1 VLLLGQSVGKTRVG
15 HPSPENMS
23 QRRVF
28 ATKARCIMFTRQNC
42 GIVYELGD
50 RKKSVILA
58 AAQYS
63 GQIRLDGLPPN

>member
-1 VLLLGQSVGKTRVG
+1 
-15 HPSPENMS
+15 MS

-28 ATKARCIMFTRQNC
+28 ATEARCIMFTRQNC
-42 GIVYELGD
+42 RILYELGD
-50 RKKSVILA
+50 CKKSVILA